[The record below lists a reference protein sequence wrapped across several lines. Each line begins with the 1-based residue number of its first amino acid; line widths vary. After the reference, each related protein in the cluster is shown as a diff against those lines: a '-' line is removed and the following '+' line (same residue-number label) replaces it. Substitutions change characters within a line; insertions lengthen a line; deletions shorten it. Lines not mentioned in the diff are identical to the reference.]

1 MKREIPIS
9 VIIPTYNRDG
19 LLERALTSAVKQ
31 SMQASEIIVVDDGSK
46 EGSLEEIKVK
56 FPQVI
61 WLRQKN
67 KGVAAAR
74 NYGIRESR
82 SSWIALLDSDDEWT
96 QSKLECQAEYIL
108 RNPQTRALHT
118 DERWIRSGNEVIPPS
133 YLDKSAHH
141 LWERSLHHCL
151 ICPSSVMLHRS
162 VFKEIGYFDESL
174 QACEDYDFWLRLLL
188 KMPIDLVDQKLVIKH
203 GGHNDQLSI
212 KTWGMDRFRV
222 MALQK
227 LIKQDGLSH
236 EQIAAV
242 QKLLIKK
249 CKILELG
256 ASKRKK
262 FDEAEKYSGLAEQ
275 YSKLSCTHA

>member
-1 MKREIPIS
+1 
-9 VIIPTYNRDG
+9 
-19 LLERALTSAVKQ
+19 
-31 SMQASEIIVVDDGSK
+31 
-46 EGSLEEIKVK
+46 
-56 FPQVI
+56 
-61 WLRQKN
+61 
-67 KGVAAAR
+67 
-74 NYGIRESR
+74 
-82 SSWIALLDSDDEWT
+82 
-96 QSKLECQAEYIL
+96 
-108 RNPQTRALHT
+108 
-118 DERWIRSGNEVIPPS
+118 
-133 YLDKSAHH
+133 
-141 LWERSLHHCL
+141 
-151 ICPSSVMLHRS
+151 MLHRS